1 MTALSRQSQRG
12 AVLLVALIML
22 LMLTML
28 AIGSMRGVTLETR
41 ITANRALDTQLQ
53 NVADAAL
60 REAEFRFYGPGNLTD
75 KLEAKAANCSTSN
88 TLKTNGL
95 NKPCL
100 LAIKKDKL
108 LTFVDQ
114 PWNATKDFLEKD
126 FLEEESEA
134 GLMLIWMPYR
144 GTDPSAST
152 TADSRYPAAWN
163 SILAMETGNASVN
176 AEYGMALEGQGTYF
190 YLNNGKAGDAL
201 HLQSTHANIYLGIN
215 N

>member
-75 KLEAKAANCSTSN
+75 KLEAKAANCSPSN

-114 PWNATKDFLEKD
+114 PWDATKD
-126 FLEEESEA
+126 FLEEESED
-134 GLMLIWMPYR
+134 GLIWMPYR

-152 TADSRYPAAWN
+152 TADSRYLAAWN